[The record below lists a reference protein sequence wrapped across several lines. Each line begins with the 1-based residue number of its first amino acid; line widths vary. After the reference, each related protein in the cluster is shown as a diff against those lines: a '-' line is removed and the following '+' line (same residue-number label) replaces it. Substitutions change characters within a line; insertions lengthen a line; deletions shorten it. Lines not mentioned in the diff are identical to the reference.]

1 MHKILFSLKQYHYQQ
16 QEQSAYDQKRKDAIG
31 TGDRSERIRTY
42 NYPQNRVT
50 DHRIGLT
57 LNKLDKIMA
66 GDLDEIIE
74 ALIVADQTQ
83 KLEQLRNE

>member
-1 MHKILFSLKQYHYQQ
+1 M
-16 QEQSAYDQKRKDAIG
+16 
-31 TGDRSERIRTY
+31 
-42 NYPQNRVT
+42 T

-66 GDLDEIIE
+66 GDLDDIVE
-74 ALIVADQTQ
+74 ALMIADQTQ